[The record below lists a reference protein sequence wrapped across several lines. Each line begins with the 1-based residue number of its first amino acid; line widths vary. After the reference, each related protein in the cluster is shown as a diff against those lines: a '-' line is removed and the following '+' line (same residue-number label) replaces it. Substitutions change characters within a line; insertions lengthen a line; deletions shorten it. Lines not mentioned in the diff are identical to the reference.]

1 MRSSE
6 KDNQIRIPAI
16 STFWIEGGK
25 LIEGWGLYDSGDA
38 VEQLKA

>member
-1 MRSSE
+1 MLSSE

-16 STFWIEGGK
+16 STFRIEGGK
-25 LIEGWGLYDSGDA
+25 LVEGWELYDSGDA